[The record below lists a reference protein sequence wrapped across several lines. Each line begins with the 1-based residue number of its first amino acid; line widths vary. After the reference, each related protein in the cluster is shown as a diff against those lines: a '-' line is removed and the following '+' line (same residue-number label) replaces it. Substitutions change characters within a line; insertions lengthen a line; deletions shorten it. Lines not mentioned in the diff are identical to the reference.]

1 MQVSHGCTEP
11 DRDDRGDRRTMAC
24 GVDAT
29 GMPVILR
36 NMLHLLRALVY
47 TNAPASQMLYRAHDR
62 RGSILVV
69 ILSYIRSHKLR
80 IHRLR
85 QVSDPEVQMTKQMFQ
100 LEIKRQ
106 KQMVHVSNVITA
118 KPRGHPA
125 PSEEVQAMR
134 KAIMA
139 AATPMTW
146 NMRKRHKTQ

>member
-1 MQVSHGCTEP
+1 
-11 DRDDRGDRRTMAC
+11 
-24 GVDAT
+24 
-29 GMPVILR
+29 
-36 NMLHLLRALVY
+36 ML
-47 TNAPASQMLYRAHDR
+47 SSAHDR

-85 QVSDPEVQMTKQMFQ
+85 QVPDPEVQMTKQMFQ

-146 NMRKRHKTQ
+146 NMRKRRKTQ